1 MTTENLYSFQEHKNL
16 NTKAENEEDNTE
28 KGVTESGG
36 NCLECIGAVDSR
48 MILQP
53 LSINSSAHAKVS
65 LKIHQ
70 RFKKENKI
78 INQDNDFNMMNPDK
92 IIAQVCKQEEE
103 EIRLFRKQQLK
114 AMEYRQSSGF
124 GGVDPRG
131 ASSTSRGATAAG
143 KSRPSMSSSYLDDN
157 DLYEGEI
164 GGAYA
169 RRAAVPAKKRKAPSK
184 KRDGDEENDED
195 GEDLGSKDS
204 EDEEDEEDD
213 DQENDSI
220 VVDDDEEE
228 EEDGD
233 DDEEGVEDDDDDDDD
248 NESNEDGEEEGE
260 ATRSKKDKKKKKL
273 GKKEKGDSRSDKK
286 KKKKKNSKDK
296 KKDKKKKEKE
306 EGRKLAKTKRNADLE
321 AANDSVAAV
330 DKGDA
335 EDEEEENLNLRFN
348 KRLKRTVIESDDEED
363 V

>member
-1 MTTENLYSFQEHKNL
+1 MDDLNELLGSDSEDEVELTEEIEIGNKELELSADNDDGKNNKDSNNNIDSKSSEENIVMDELEQILGKSTIPITISNKKVKQTSHLHVNEVERIPENAKRLFVRTPNFLKINSVEYDPETYDPEDEKDSAASIIRWRVRKGPTGETIIGKDGKPQLESNARLIKWDDGSYQLVIGRAVFNSKLMTTENLYSFQEHKNL

-78 INQDNDFNMMNPDK
+78 TNQDNDNNMMHPDK
-92 IIAQVCKQEEE
+92 IIEQVCKQEEE
-103 EIRLFRKQQLK
+103 EIRLFKKQQLK

-124 GGVDPRG
+124 GGIDPRG
-131 ASSTSRGATAAG
+131 ASSTSRGAAAMG

-169 RRAAVPAKKRKAPSK
+169 RR
-184 KRDGDEENDED
+184 
-195 GEDLGSKDS
+195 
-204 EDEEDEEDD
+204 
-213 DQENDSI
+213 
-220 VVDDDEEE
+220 
-228 EEDGD
+228 
-233 DDEEGVEDDDDDDDD
+233 
-248 NESNEDGEEEGE
+248 
-260 ATRSKKDKKKKKL
+260 
-273 GKKEKGDSRSDKK
+273 
-286 KKKKKNSKDK
+286 
-296 KKDKKKKEKE
+296 
-306 EGRKLAKTKRNADLE
+306 
-321 AANDSVAAV
+321 
-330 DKGDA
+330 
-335 EDEEEENLNLRFN
+335 
-348 KRLKRTVIESDDEED
+348 
-363 V
+363 